1 MQRIP
6 KVLLLVE
13 SSRGSGRSLLQ
24 GIAHY
29 AHHQGPW
36 SFYWEPGGLEKAWP
50 KLKTLDLDG
59 IILRDVDKLEEVVA
73 FGIPAV
79 VIGHS
84 RPEVSCL
91 LNVVTDSEG
100 IGQMAA
106 GHLLACG
113 FKKFAYC
120 GCLTSIEK
128 GAPWSEHR
136 RQSFTDRIR
145 QAGWSCE
152 NFPVPTSSGRLSWP
166 RERGLMARWLQSLPK
181 PLGLMAAND
190 DRARQVVE
198 ACKVAGILVPSEV
211 GIVGVD
217 NDELVCG
224 LSDPPLSSVAVN
236 FDRAGYEAA
245 SALDCLMKGKG
256 TVPARIVVHPTH
268 IVVRRSTD
276 VVAVEDESV
285 AKALRYIRGASR
297 REELTVTVVAQNAGI
312 SRRLLEKRFR
322 RELGCSVL
330 DEIRRMHTDKMAQL
344 LVETQLPVCEI
355 AETLGFGDVQ
365 HFARYFR
372 SVKNMSPLAY
382 RKAYAGYSAQP
393 PPSQFGGSFTQT
405 KNGSCGTAERRLPV
419 PARRTA
425 PDAAPSSRWPGW
437 RSRSARGRS
446 GIHVAG
452 MDDRRPARSTARRG
466 RRGCS

>member
-1 MQRIP
+1 
-6 KVLLLVE
+6 LL
-13 SSRGSGRSLLQ
+13 R

-29 AHHQGPW
+29 AHHHGPW

-79 VIGHS
+79 VIGHG
-84 RPEVSCL
+84 RTEVSCL
-91 LNVVTDSEG
+91 LNVVTDSER

-106 GHLLACG
+106 DHLLACG

-120 GCLTSIEK
+120 GSVTSIEK
-128 GAPWSEHR
+128 GAPWSELRHKA
-136 RQSFTDRIR
+136 FADRIR
-145 QAGWSCE
+145 QAGWPCE
-152 NFPVPTSSGRLSWP
+152 NFAVPLPSGRSSWL

-198 ACKVAGILVPSEV
+198 ACKLADIQVPSEV

-217 NDELVCG
+217 NDEVVCG

-245 SALDCLMKGKG
+245 SALDCLMNGRG
-256 TVPARIVVHPTH
+256 PVPARIIVHPTH

-276 VVAVEDESV
+276 VVAVEDQSV
-285 AKALRYIRGASR
+285 AKALRFIHGASG
-297 REELTVTVVAQNAGI
+297 REELTVAVVARNAGI

-330 DEIRRMHTDKMAQL
+330 NEIRRMHADKMAQL
-344 LVETQLPVCEI
+344 LVETHLPVREI

-372 SVKNMSPLAY
+372 SVKKMSPLAY
-382 RKAYAGYSAQP
+382 RKAYARYSTQQP
-393 PPSQFGGSFTQT
+393 HSHSGDSFTQS
-405 KNGSCGTAERRLPV
+405 GVEERMSECYPLNHDHSDSFKILDQPKSV
-419 PARRTA
+419 
-425 PDAAPSSRWPGW
+425 
-437 RSRSARGRS
+437 SAFL
-446 GIHVAG
+446 V
-452 MDDRRPARSTARRG
+452 
-466 RRGCS
+466 

>member
-1 MQRIP
+1 MPKIP

-13 SSRGSGRSLLQ
+13 SSRGSGRSLLR

-29 AHHQGPW
+29 AHHHGPW

-79 VIGHS
+79 VIGHG
-84 RPEVSCL
+84 RTEVSSL
-91 LNVVTDSEG
+91 LNVVTDSQR

-106 GHLLACG
+106 DHLLACG

-120 GCLTSIEK
+120 GSLTSLEK
-128 GAPWSEHR
+128 GTPWSELR
-136 RQSFTDRIR
+136 RQAFADRIR
-145 QAGWSCE
+145 KAGCSCE
-152 NFPVPTSSGRLSWP
+152 NFPVPPAASHLSRL
-166 RERGLMARWLQSLPK
+166 RERALIARWLQSLPK
-181 PLGLMAAND
+181 PVGLMAAND

-198 ACKVAGILVPSEV
+198 ACKIAGISVPSEV
-211 GIVGVD
+211 GIIGVD
-217 NDELVCG
+217 NDEVVCG

-256 TVPARIVVHPTH
+256 RVPARIVVHPTH

-276 VVAVEDESV
+276 VVAVEDQTV
-285 AKALRYIRGASR
+285 AKALRYIHNATSR
-297 REELTVTVVAQNAGI
+297 QELMVAAVARHAGV

-344 LVETQLPVCEI
+344 LAETHLPVREI
-355 AETLGFGDVQ
+355 AETLGFDDVQ

-372 SVKNMSPLAY
+372 SVKKMSPLAY
-382 RKAYAGYSAQP
+382 RKAYAGYSARQAR
-393 PPSQFGGSFTQT
+393 SQFGDSYAQSGVEGFLPELYPLRHDLTNSIRILDKT
-405 KNGSCGTAERRLPV
+405 SPITAL
-419 PARRTA
+419 
-425 PDAAPSSRWPGW
+425 SL
-437 RSRSARGRS
+437 
-446 GIHVAG
+446 
-452 MDDRRPARSTARRG
+452 
-466 RRGCS
+466 